1 MKRRT
6 GFFKGIGISA
16 ELIDKLDPTEAGEP
30 GRNILARVR
39 KKLEEEEDTC
49 LIVFRVGF
57 LGYGWKLHALPTFKM
72 VSGVYARES
81 VEMAIANAKGVQR
94 LRMLEE
100 AVKDTVCKRTE
111 I

>member
-1 MKRRT
+1 
-6 GFFKGIGISA
+6 
-16 ELIDKLDPTEAGEP
+16 
-30 GRNILARVR
+30 
-39 KKLEEEEDTC
+39 
-49 LIVFRVGF
+49 
-57 LGYGWKLHALPTFKM
+57 LPTFKT